1 MCDTYIS
8 DMHLALKFAWCA
20 YLYDYK
26 SISFGVEKVVG
37 AAWQIRLQRKAELNL
52 WRISA
57 DVSIASE
64 SVQLQTDV
72 NISTLVSICGDVS
85 GDSRTFCHS
94 DEPIVTGVQLI
105 DKDFR

>member
-37 AAWQIRLQRKAELNL
+37 AAWQIRL
-52 WRISA
+52 
-57 DVSIASE
+57 
-64 SVQLQTDV
+64 
-72 NISTLVSICGDVS
+72 
-85 GDSRTFCHS
+85 
-94 DEPIVTGVQLI
+94 
-105 DKDFR
+105 